1 MPHVIQP
8 GGSGGKMRV
17 HYSGHR
23 KRGLIAAYKRK
34 QAEGLLLR
42 AAAEELC
49 VSAANLSR
57 WALQGLSKIDRLDK
71 ILRSKKTGPVSQL
84 KAIEDALLCYIFEL
98 CEQGVEINMLT
109 VVLVLRASFI
119 LPEFRT
125 KSFTARCSCVK
136 RFMYAHFFSYR
147 MGTHTSQRLLF
158 RPKLKAR
165 PLTSCNSCASSSA
178 VAIATG
184 VSSSTWTKRRTILQ

>member
-1 MPHVIQP
+1 
-8 GGSGGKMRV
+8 MRV
-17 HYSGHR
+17 HYTVHR
-23 KRGLIAAYKRK
+23 KRGIIAAYKCM

-49 VSAANLSR
+49 VSVANLSR
-57 WALQGLSKIDRLDK
+57 WALQGLSEIDRLDK

-84 KAIEDALLCYIFEL
+84 KAIKDALLRYIFKL
-98 CEQGVEINMLT
+98 REQGVEINTLM
-109 VVLVLRASFI
+109 VVLVLRASSI
-119 LPEFRT
+119 SPEFRT

-147 MGTHTSQRLLF
+147 MGTQTSQRLF

-184 VSSSTWTKRRTILQ
+184 ISSSTWTKRRSIFQ